1 MTAST
6 ATVSST
12 ADLDP
17 VRRELAENPGGI
29 LESTAAQHG
38 LPLQTVIECLPQT
51 MWTRVAGDRFVE
63 VMEDLTEW
71 GPVTVIS
78 HTKDI
83 ILEVEGPVPPGKLG
97 HGFYN
102 LHGDSPIG
110 GHLRADNCK
119 AILFL
124 RRPFMGKETVS
135 VQFFNAEGEAMFKV
149 FVGRDENRALKPDQV
164 ARFAQL
170 EARLGK
176 AAAVH

>member
-1 MTAST
+1 MNASP
-6 ATVSST
+6 VS
-12 ADLDP
+12 AELDP

-29 LESTAAQHG
+29 LEATAAQHG
-38 LPLQTVIECLPQT
+38 LPLQTVIECLPDT

-63 VMEDLTEW
+63 VMEDLSEW
-71 GPVTVIS
+71 GSVTVIA

-83 ILEVEGPVPPGKLG
+83 ILEVEGPVPAGKLG

-102 LHGDSPIG
+102 LHGGSPIG

-124 RRPFMGKETVS
+124 RRPFMGKDTLS
-135 VQFFNAEGEAMFKV
+135 VQFFNARGEAMFKV
-149 FVGRDENRALKPDQV
+149 FVGRDESRALKPDQV

-170 EARLGK
+170 EARLST